1 MIFFNQ
7 SPEEEKEAVS
17 CPSCG
22 KVATISCIGIL
33 DTLSKLKS
41 LLDGDLNT
49 TTCRECGETV
59 TADVPICVD
68 LQQHGLDPLIYMPFE
83 YLELGLIGMDYFEDP
98 ESVSRTYYSRSELV
112 RQVQAR
118 ILIRHLKL
126 EADGAR
132 PDGRMAR

>member
-7 SPEEEKEAVS
+7 TPEEAQESAY

-22 KVATISCIGIL
+22 TLATISCIGIL
-33 DTLSKLKS
+33 DTLPKLKS

-83 YLELGLIGMDYFEDP
+83 YVELGYIPINYFEDP
-98 ESVSRTYYSRSELV
+98 EAVSQTCYSRSELA
-112 RQVQAR
+112 RQVQVR
-118 ILIRHLKL
+118 ILARQLKL
-126 EADGAR
+126 GLNGDRLTGHIIR
-132 PDGRMAR
+132 

>member
-7 SPEEEKEAVS
+7 TPEEAQESAC

-22 KVATISCIGIL
+22 TVATISCIGIL
-33 DTLSKLKS
+33 DTLPKLKS

-49 TTCRECGETV
+49 TTCRQCGDTV
-59 TADVPICVD
+59 TADFPLWVN
-68 LQQHGLDPLIYMPFE
+68 LQEHGLDPLLYMPFE
-83 YLELGLIGMDYFEDP
+83 YLELGLIAMDYFDDP
-98 ESVSRTYYSRSELV
+98 KSVSRTYYSRSELV

-132 PDGRMAR
+132 PDGRRAR

>member
-22 KVATISCIGIL
+22 TVATISCIGIL

-59 TADVPICVD
+59 TADVPICFD

-83 YLELGLIGMDYFEDP
+83 YVELGYIPINYFEDP
-98 ESVSRTYYSRSELV
+98 EAVSQTCYSRSELA
-112 RQVQAR
+112 RQVQVR
-118 ILIRHLKL
+118 ILARQLKL

-132 PDGRMAR
+132 PDGRRAR